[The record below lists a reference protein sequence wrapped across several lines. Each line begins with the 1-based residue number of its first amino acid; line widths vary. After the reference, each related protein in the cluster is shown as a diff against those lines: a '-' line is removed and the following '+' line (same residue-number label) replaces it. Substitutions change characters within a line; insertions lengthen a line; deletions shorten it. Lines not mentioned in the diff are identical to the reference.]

1 MSRFRIILAAAGLA
15 VFLISI
21 ATFSAAAETN
31 GKDAS
36 SPQGST
42 SKEST
47 AQLSGESRSISQG
60 TVTGASRSEL
70 KAIRRK
76 VAREERLPD
85 YSQVVDNTSADRFDA
100 TGWDQGSTDG
110 LAHGGSYASA
120 GTTGTEDARFK
131 LKVPTSGD
139 YTLYAWWPTR
149 RGNAAAARFGV
160 NTAHG
165 TKWTEVDQTRDGG
178 FWVEIGTYEMN
189 AGDGYVVRLL
199 PDGGSGDVVADAV
212 ALVRGDLV
220 TPPPADLA
228 PVDGGPTDGVTDADS
243 SENVYT
249 TAHTKR
255 ERRALIRYGNRHRG
269 TPYRLSP
276 PAPCWAYR
284 KEDCSCFTHL
294 VYKHF
299 GRKLPDR
306 PVGQY
311 RHHGRRI
318 ARSNLKRGDL
328 IFFKERGYN
337 NPITHV
343 AMYSGNGYVLHASSY
358 YNRVVNSKMKYIRGY
373 FGAKRL
379 KIP

>member
-1 MSRFRIILAAAGLA
+1 MRRFRIILAAAGLA
-15 VFLISI
+15 VSLISI

-36 SPQGST
+36 SPQESI

-47 AQLSGESRSISQG
+47 AQLSGEDPPISQG
-60 TVTGASRSEL
+60 TVTGASKSEL
-70 KAIRRK
+70 EAIHRK

-100 TGWDQGSTDG
+100 PGWDQGLSDG

-120 GTTGTEDARFK
+120 GTTATEDARFK

-149 RGNAAAARFGV
+149 RGNAAAAHFGV

-199 PDGGSGDVVADAV
+199 PDGGPGDVVADAV
-212 ALVRGDLV
+212 ALVRGAV
-220 TPPPADLA
+220 SPPPADLA
-228 PVDGGPTDGVTDADS
+228 PIDGGPTDSVTDEGS
-243 SENVYT
+243 SENVFT
-249 TAHTKR
+249 TANTKR
-255 ERRALIRYGNRHRG
+255 ERRALIRYGNRHLG

-276 PAPCWAYR
+276 PAPCWSHH
-284 KEDCSCFTHL
+284 KEDCSCFTRL
-294 VYKHF
+294 VYRRAGKW
-299 GRKLPDR
+299 LPDH
-306 PVGQY
+306 PVRQY
-311 RHHGRRI
+311 WRHGRRV
-318 ARSNLKRGDL
+318 ARSNLERGDL
-328 IFFKERGYN
+328 VFFKERGYGKH
-337 NPITHV
+337 ITHV

-358 YNRVVNSKMKYIRGY
+358 FNRVVNSKMKYIRGY
-373 FGAKRL
+373 FGAKRMRVR
-379 KIP
+379 